1 MNFFYYFFCSDNDK
15 PSLSASSNSPVEGGS
30 PVTLTCT
37 ASVSS
42 GESVSTFEW
51 YKSGSSTKI
60 SGQSSSTYDIGSQRS
75 ADGSYTCKVVAAN
88 SGTSVDS
95 DSETIAYYCEY
106 FFTFQGSRV
115 CLELFYKLS
124 PSIFILINLKIVNF
138 RQRDFL

>member
-15 PSLSASSNSPVEGGS
+15 PSLSASSNSPVEDDS
-30 PVTLTCT
+30 SVTLNCT

-42 GESVSTFEW
+42 SETVSSYEW
-51 YKSGSSTKI
+51 FKDGSSTKV
-60 SGQSSSTYDIGSQRS
+60 SGQSSSTYDIGNQRS
-75 ADGSYTCKVVAAN
+75 ADGSYTCKVVATN

-95 DSETIAYYCEY
+95 DSETIAFYCEY

-124 PSIFILINLKIVNF
+124 PSIYYSY
-138 RQRDFL
+138 